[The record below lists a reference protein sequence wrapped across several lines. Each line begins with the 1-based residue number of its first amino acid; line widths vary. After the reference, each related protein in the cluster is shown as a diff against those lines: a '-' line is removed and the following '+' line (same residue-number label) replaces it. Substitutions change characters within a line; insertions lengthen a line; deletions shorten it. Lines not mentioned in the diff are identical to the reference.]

1 MVSNVS
7 SLVLF
12 PLSYGNP
19 PVDGINMEKNCCGLK
34 IDKVD
39 HFVFGPTHEE
49 VITDLVS
56 SFVSSYKQLPVLI
69 YQIQTKFRDEIRPR
83 FGLMRGRE
91 FLMKDAYSF
100 HDTTD
105 SLDSMYHRARDA
117 YKQIFQRCG
126 LTFIEAAADSGAIG
140 GDESAEFLVVAQSG
154 EDEIL
159 VNNELGFAANIE
171 ACECLDVDFQHDSAI
186 DEIESVKT
194 PNIKTIADVSTF
206 LKLESNA
213 CIKSILI
220 IASDKPY
227 LFCLPGNRELNEAKV
242 MKVLN
247 ASFRFASSEEVV
259 KYMGCSAGFI
269 GPVNSKDI
277 PLYFDYSLKE
287 LLYYCCG
294 ANRDDVHFRNVNLNR
309 DVTHIHWVDIKNA
322 AAGDPCV
329 IDSSKSL
336 SLTRGIEVGHVFKLN
351 DKYSTA
357 MSAKFNDSNGHSL
370 PFQMGCYG
378 IGIGR
383 TIAATIEQSHDDNGI
398 IWPEA
403 LSPFHVVIV
412 HLCPDDD
419 PMTAIVTNLVSEIES
434 LGKDVIVD
442 NRNESPGVKFKDADL
457 IGFPYQIVIGRKVIS
472 NK

>member
-1 MVSNVS
+1 MGI
-7 SLVLF
+7 LGRWDQ
-12 PLSYGNP
+12 YGKELLRFE
-19 PVDGINMEKNCCGLK
+19 DRQGRSFC
-34 IDKVD
+34 
-39 HFVFGPTHEE
+39 FGPTHEE

-220 IASDKPY
+220 IASDK
-227 LFCLPGNRELNEAKV
+227 
-242 MKVLN
+242 
-247 ASFRFASSEEVV
+247 
-259 KYMGCSAGFI
+259 
-269 GPVNSKDI
+269 
-277 PLYFDYSLKE
+277 
-287 LLYYCCG
+287 LLIFVCQ
-294 ANRDDVHFRNVNLNR
+294 VIVNLMR
-309 DVTHIHWVDIKNA
+309 
-322 AAGDPCV
+322 
-329 IDSSKSL
+329 L
-336 SLTRGIEVGHVFKLN
+336 R
-351 DKYSTA
+351 
-357 MSAKFNDSNGHSL
+357 
-370 PFQMGCYG
+370 
-378 IGIGR
+378 
-383 TIAATIEQSHDDNGI
+383 
-398 IWPEA
+398 
-403 LSPFHVVIV
+403 
-412 HLCPDDD
+412 
-419 PMTAIVTNLVSEIES
+419 
-434 LGKDVIVD
+434 
-442 NRNESPGVKFKDADL
+442 
-457 IGFPYQIVIGRKVIS
+457 
-472 NK
+472 